1 MKYASESN
9 INWTGVFLL
18 LSSIDDPG
26 GGGATIN
33 NWRGCS
39 SKFSKA
45 TPKSYYIG
53 CGSSQFYSL
62 KVTSEIFIHRNS
74 TGILKIIANRQQVLL
89 QKTDIDMPCL
99 ENGPKVTV
107 LSQSA
112 NF

>member
-26 GGGATIN
+26 GGG
-33 NWRGCS
+33 S

-89 QKTDIDMPCL
+89 QKTDIDMPRL